1 MGSCIGFDDLVDFSY
16 IISTHKEGNSM
27 AKVEKSKHVKK
38 SKQDDILPLEKENYI
53 ILGIGLL
60 VIVLGYI
67 ALSGN
72 KVEGFSQLTL
82 APILLVL
89 GYCVIIPVGIMYR
102 KKEKPRSVNQPTP
115 EKIGS

>member
-1 MGSCIGFDDLVDFSY
+1 
-16 IISTHKEGNSM
+16 M
-27 AKVEKSKHVKK
+27 AKVEKSKQVKK
-38 SKQDDILPLEKENYI
+38 SKLDDVFPLERENYI

-60 VIVLGYI
+60 VIILGYI

-72 KVEGFSQLTL
+72 TVEGFSQLTV

-102 KKEKPRSVNQPTP
+102 KKEKPQTSEAPTQQKSVV
-115 EKIGS
+115 

>member
-1 MGSCIGFDDLVDFSY
+1 
-16 IISTHKEGNSM
+16 M
-27 AKVEKSKHVKK
+27 AKVEKSKQVKK
-38 SKQDDILPLEKENYI
+38 SKLDDVFPLERENYI

-60 VIVLGYI
+60 VIILGYI

-72 KVEGFSQLTL
+72 TVEGFSQLTV

-102 KKEKPRSVNQPTP
+102 KKEKPQTSEAPTQQ
-115 EKIGS
+115 KSTV

>member
-1 MGSCIGFDDLVDFSY
+1 
-16 IISTHKEGNSM
+16 M
-27 AKVEKSKHVKK
+27 AKVEKSKTAKK
-38 SKQDDILPLEKENYI
+38 GKVDNIFPLEKPNFI

-60 VIVLGYI
+60 TIVLGYV

-72 KVEGFSQLTL
+72 TVEGFSQLTL

-102 KKEKPRSVNQPTP
+102 KKKQPETSNVTSASQSP
-115 EKIGS
+115 QA

>member
-1 MGSCIGFDDLVDFSY
+1 
-16 IISTHKEGNSM
+16 M
-27 AKVEKSKHVKK
+27 AKADKSKTAKK
-38 SKQDDILPLEKENYI
+38 GKVDTGFPLQRENFI

-60 VIVLGYI
+60 VIVLGYV

-72 KVEGFSQLTL
+72 TVEGFSQLTL

-102 KKEKPRSVNQPTP
+102 KKKSP
-115 EKIGS
+115 ENPPPQAVSGK

>member
-1 MGSCIGFDDLVDFSY
+1 
-16 IISTHKEGNSM
+16 M
-27 AKVEKSKHVKK
+27 AKAEKSKSSKK
-38 SKQDDILPLEKENYI
+38 GKVDTGFPLQRENFI

-60 VIVLGYI
+60 VIVLGYV

-72 KVEGFSQLTL
+72 TVEGFSQLTL

-102 KKEKPRSVNQPTP
+102 KKKSQESPPQQAVSSK
-115 EKIGS
+115 

>member
-1 MGSCIGFDDLVDFSY
+1 
-16 IISTHKEGNSM
+16 M
-27 AKVEKSKHVKK
+27 AKSEKSKASKK
-38 SKQDDILPLEKENYI
+38 GKLDTGFPLQRENFI

-60 VIVLGYI
+60 VIVLGYV

-72 KVEGFSQLTL
+72 TVEGFSQLTL

-102 KKEKPRSVNQPTP
+102 KKKSTENPPQQVVSGK
-115 EKIGS
+115 